1 MKALIKV
8 VLGLVV
14 VLIVAVV
21 VVGAIFDPND
31 YKAEIQQLARDKAS
45 IDLSIDGDIGWSLFP
60 TLGLQLP
67 KVNAKSL
74 EGKQLAA
81 VNQVQVAVKLSA
93 LLQGKVEMNGVLVD
107 GLVLAVTAPAEGAD
121 KGSDKGGHTGS
132 GGGQGKSGS
141 GGVQFDIGDVDIRNA
156 NITLDDPA
164 QGRKVVLTDF
174 NFSGKGVAS
183 ATPFPASM
191 NFNLDLYQG
200 GSSPA
205 SSLKMKLDT
214 QLFLD
219 LVNNLFK
226 VSNLNLA
233 LNIKNEALGDKA
245 QDLTIKGDIVA
256 DLAADQVQLQALV
269 VEIANLVLKAD
280 LDVKQ
285 MSAKPLLSGKLDV
298 APFDANQ
305 LLETLGKPRVETSDA
320 EALKKVAFSTRLEGP
335 ANTLGLKDLKLQLD
349 ETTFNGEISY
359 DLGSGAQVVKLQGDT
374 INVDRYLPPKQEQP
388 ATEATGSTAK
398 SAERYPK
405 TPLFPLEVLKTLNLV
420 ADIGLD
426 QLQASGLT
434 ISALKL
440 QTEAKGGL
448 VKVSKIAG
456 QLYDGSFNH
465 NATIDARKTPISL
478 KINKNVSQVQLGGML
493 KDLADKD
500 VFSGLFNMKGSYQA
514 RGNSIYDIVHSLDG
528 NMDMSLKDGRLQG
541 VNLVDKLCSG
551 LLQLQ
556 GKTPDPSAAANYTEF
571 SNLSGSVKIVKGVMD
586 NQDLKAALA
595 GVNLGGAGKIDLPK
609 EALDYGLSLTIL
621 QELKGPNCQMDSK
634 LHNLSFPLRCTG
646 GFDDDPA
653 KMCGPDKKAM
663 SKVLADLGAE
673 EVKAKAKAKVDAVKT
688 ETKEKLESKL
698 KGKLKGLFN

>member
-14 VLIVAVV
+14 VLIIAVV
-21 VVGAIFDPND
+21 VVGAVFDPND

-45 IDLSIDGDIGWSLFP
+45 IDLSIDGDIGWSIFP

-81 VNQVQVAVKLSA
+81 VNQVQVAVKLTS

-107 GLVLAVTAPAEGAD
+107 GLVLAVTAPAEGTD
-121 KGSDKGGHTGS
+121 KGDHKGSDKG
-132 GGGQGKSGS
+132 QDKSGS

-205 SSLKMKLDT
+205 SSLKMKLET
-214 QLFLD
+214 ELFLD

-226 VSNLNLA
+226 VSGLNLA

-245 QDLTIKGDIVA
+245 QDLNIKGDIVA
-256 DLAADQVQLQALV
+256 DLAADQLQLQSLV

-285 MSAKPLLSGKLDV
+285 ISGKPQLSGKLDV

-320 EALKKVAFSTRLEGP
+320 EALKKVAFTTRLEGP
-335 ANTLGLKDLKLQLD
+335 ANTLVLKDLKLQLD
-349 ETTFNGEISY
+349 DTTFNGEISY
-359 DLGSGAQVVKLQGDT
+359 NLGTGAQVVKLQGDT

-388 ATEATGSTAK
+388 AAESTGSAK
-398 SAERYPK
+398 SGERYPK

-434 ISALKL
+434 ISALQL
-440 QTEAKGGL
+440 QTEARGGL

-456 QLYDGSFNH
+456 QLYEGSFN
-465 NATIDARKTPISL
+465 NSATIDARKDPISL

-514 RGNSIYDIVHSLDG
+514 SGNSIYDIVHSLDG
-528 NMDMSLKDGRLQG
+528 NMDLSLKDGRLQG

-556 GKTPDPSAAANYTEF
+556 GKTPDPTAATNYTEF

-595 GVNLGGAGKIDLPK
+595 GVNLGGAGTVDLPK

-621 QELKGPNCQMDSK
+621 QELKGPNCQIDNK
-634 LHNLSFPLRCTG
+634 LHNLSFPVRCTG

-663 SKVLADLGAE
+663 NKVLADLGAA